1 MLRGTDSLLYRVNL
15 MSCENAPARGLLF
28 WGSLIGFLTS
38 GAVCIFMFTGNDYF
52 RSLIWISLPGVAS
65 LCTYIFIDI
74 VVLKPGHV
82 C

>member
-52 RSLIWISLPGVAS
+52 RSLILDKFTWGSLS
-65 LCTYIFIDI
+65 LHLY
-74 VVLKPGHV
+74 LH
-82 C
+82 